1 MAGSN
6 YMTASTLRAI
16 LCYIDAEHT
25 PKIAYDRDDMVEPL
39 IKKIKDAVGDR
50 DGSEDV
56 CISFAWG
63 EDELERQFFG
73 VCSNIAEIFNFVKGI
88 SGEFK

>member
-25 PKIAYDRDDMVEPL
+25 PKIAYDNTEYAEPL
-39 IKKIKDAVGDR
+39 IKKIKDAVGDK
-50 DGSEDV
+50 DGSENV
-56 CISFAWG
+56 CISFAYG
-63 EDELERQFFG
+63 ETELERQFFG
-73 VCSNIAEIFNFVKGI
+73 VCSNIAEIFSFIKGI